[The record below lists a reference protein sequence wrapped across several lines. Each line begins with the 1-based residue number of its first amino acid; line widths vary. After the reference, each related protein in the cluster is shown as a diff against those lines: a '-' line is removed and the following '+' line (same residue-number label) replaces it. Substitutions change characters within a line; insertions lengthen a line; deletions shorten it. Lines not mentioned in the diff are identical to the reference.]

1 MRFCN
6 HAFDF
11 SPNCTPLS
19 SITIINCSSFHDFF
33 EDSVDI
39 VYIIRAIKLII
50 FNCDNIY
57 SPPNPSKQDAILR
70 KIRGS
75 RDQTIPG
82 YLAPKSKYPGYEV
95 GIFRD
100 FWKEILW
107 KKRKFRV
114 MEKEIIFLGVETL
127 TEWKHSVRVIQITIE
142 MYGEQREP
150 S

>member
-1 MRFCN
+1 M
-6 HAFDF
+6 
-11 SPNCTPLS
+11 
-19 SITIINCSSFHDFF
+19 
-33 EDSVDI
+33 DI

-95 GIFRD
+95 VQSFVVVAGIENKLD
-100 FWKEILW
+100 FE
-107 KKRKFRV
+107 
-114 MEKEIIFLGVETL
+114 
-127 TEWKHSVRVIQITIE
+127 
-142 MYGEQREP
+142 
-150 S
+150 